1 MKRVFLVALLLMSL
15 TVTACSPK
23 AKTTDVNGE
32 TKQTDVSPST
42 QVRITKHPEPATFN
56 RESVR
61 TLPPPNP
68 AYEGDK
74 TLDLRSYDLS
84 SLDLKDKAK
93 DLEYAEFDSKTI
105 WPKSLPDKFDPKK
118 QMDIGKSP
126 GLNVKKLHKKGI
138 TGKGVGLA
146 IIDQPLLV
154 DHIEYKDNLK
164 MYEEI
169 HSFGDQAQ
177 MHGPAVASI
186 AVGKNVGVAPDAD
199 LYYIAETHGEYK
211 NNDFE
216 YDFTWVAK
224 SIDRILE
231 VNNTLPKDKKIRV
244 ISISVGWDKSQKG
257 YEEVNAAVDRAN
269 KAGVFVVSSSLI
281 NTDGYMFNGL
291 GRNPLSDP
299 EATSSYEPG
308 LFWKD
313 RYYEYGNEFYSM
325 MGEKAGV
332 KIDEVL
338 LIPMDSRTTAS
349 PTDSKDYVFYREGG
363 WSWSIP
369 YVAGLYA
376 LACEVNPEVT
386 PEIFWSTAL
395 KTGDTIKVQNNG
407 KEYEMKKVVNPVK
420 LMEALK

>member
-32 TKQTDVSPST
+32 TKQTDVGSNT
-42 QVRITKHPEPATFN
+42 QVKITKHPEPANYN

-118 QMDIGKSP
+118 QMDLCKSP
-126 GLNVKKLHKKGI
+126 GLNVKELHKKGI

-146 IIDQPLLV
+146 IIDQTLLV

-169 HSFGDQAQ
+169 HNFGDQAQ

-257 YEEVNAAVDRAN
+257 YEEVNAAVDRAK

-313 RYYEYGNEFYSM
+313 RYYEYGNEFYTM

-349 PTDSKDYVFYREGG
+349 PTDPKDYVFYREGG

-407 KEYEMKKVVNPVK
+407 KDYEMKKVVNPVK

>member
-1 MKRVFLVALLLMSL
+1 MKRALLVALLLMSL

-42 QVRITKHPEPATFN
+42 QVKITKHPEPATFN
-56 RESVR
+56 RESVG

-84 SLDLKDKAK
+84 SLDLKDKGK

-118 QMDIGKSP
+118 QMDLGKSP
-126 GLNVKKLHKKGI
+126 GLNIKKLHKKGI

-146 IIDQPLLV
+146 IIDQTLLV

-169 HSFGDQAQ
+169 HNFGDQAQ

-231 VNNTLPKDKKIRV
+231 VNNTLPQDKKIRV
-244 ISISVGWDKSQKG
+244 ISISLGWDKSQKG
-257 YEEVNAAVDRAN
+257 YEEVNAAVDKAK

-313 RYYEYGNEFYSM
+313 RYYEYGNEFYTM

-349 PTDSKDYVFYREGG
+349 PTDPKDYVFYREGG

-407 KEYEMKKVVNPVK
+407 KDYEMKKVVNPVK

>member
-42 QVRITKHPEPATFN
+42 QVKITKHPEPATFN

-257 YEEVNAAVDRAN
+257 YEEVNAAVDRAK

-313 RYYEYGNEFYSM
+313 RYYEYGNEFYTM

-349 PTDSKDYVFYREGG
+349 PTDPKDYVFYREGG

-407 KEYEMKKVVNPVK
+407 KEYELKKVVNPVK